1 MRIHHFGYAVSDLDG
16 AIRVFSLLGYSLQG
30 EPYTDDRRR
39 VKIALIQNG
48 IDILELISPLTDG
61 SPIDSILRRNGPIC
75 YHICYLSD
83 DMSEDLNYL
92 QKNGFIIIEER
103 SDAPALSSD
112 AKVVFLF
119 HKVIGM
125 IELVSFS

>member
-48 IDILELISPLTDG
+48 
-61 SPIDSILRRNGPIC
+61 
-75 YHICYLSD
+75 
-83 DMSEDLNYL
+83 M
-92 QKNGFIIIEER
+92 
-103 SDAPALSSD
+103 
-112 AKVVFLF
+112 
-119 HKVIGM
+119 
-125 IELVSFS
+125 